1 MNKLE
6 VIFVDTNSISL
17 DALLASSFLSDSDIA
32 SLARFKVE
40 EVKKEKACSLIF
52 KNRFVGDYHIN
63 EFGKP
68 ISDNCFF
75 NISHSNGA
83 VIFAKDEV
91 PVGVD
96 IERLRP
102 VEDNLV
108 DYISSKEEKEYIQNE
123 TRFFEIWTSK
133 ESLTKAIGTG
143 IKDKIKEIPGL
154 PINDKKKYKDKM
166 FYSRTVIYKEF
177 VITVTREKEEP
188 FEIEIKEIKLW
199 ASIIHYLIANKDYI
213 FLV

>member
-1 MNKLE
+1 MDKQE
-6 VIFVDTNSISL
+6 VIFVDTNSITLDSL
-17 DALLASSFLSDSDIA
+17 FVSSFLSDSDIS
-32 SLARFKVE
+32 SLAKYKVI

-52 KNRFVGDYHIN
+52 KNRYVGEYHFN

-123 TRFFEIWTSK
+123 IRFFEIWTSK

-143 IKDKIKEIPGL
+143 IKEKIKEIPGL

-166 FYSRTVIYKEF
+166 FYSRTVTYKEF

-188 FEIEIKEIKLW
+188 FEIEIKEIKL
-199 ASIIHYLIANKDYI
+199 
-213 FLV
+213 